1 MIIFWIFTLFV
12 GASAFSFAYI
22 FMQLDIGWS
31 IAYAI
36 IAMLFARGILSIIR
50 RWLILRESIT
60 PETDVLKRTVEV
72 NRAIFWRRSPLR
84 NSTTRSPRPR
94 PAWLRQR
101 HRAGKPKQ
109 TGNWPG

>member
-36 IAMLFARGILSIIR
+36 IGLWYLYRCLRG
-50 RWLILRESIT
+50 
-60 PETDVLKRTVEV
+60 
-72 NRAIFWRRSPLR
+72 
-84 NSTTRSPRPR
+84 
-94 PAWLRQR
+94 WLRFTDGR
-101 HRAGKPKQ
+101 P
-109 TGNWPG
+109 TY